1 MTPSAARVEARELPG
16 WDGSPLRRG
25 SGERHPLVAP
35 SCILPGLHSAGAD
48 AGGRCAGLMEQTD
61 LYKVLQ
67 VDPSAEPEVIQAAYR
82 RLGRLYHPDTNPSPD
97 AHEVMSALNR
107 AYEVLGDPTR
117 RAEYDRSRGTQPRT
131 TRPQGGPGRPPP
143 SRPRGARRPAGQGAR
158 PSASPPRGPSTGD
171 GSGEAAARRAA
182 PSSSGVGT
190 SEGKLGWPYKVA
202 IGLAVVGVLFI
213 LSGVLVG
220 APFYHALMQVME
232 WAGAPDDR
240 DFLPLPTTERTPL
253 PGGGVRLPVDA
264 GEMGGGIL
272 RQVGS
277 LFFALAILLAL
288 IAGMWRFARLLG
300 PRAPTRQ
307 GWAGRRGRMDLAG
320 LLLVLLWLACAI
332 LVGTLDTVL
341 YELEPAMDGGLYDY
355 LDLLVSPTFVVGSY
369 VAFLGGTL
377 LLLFGG
383 PQRRHTLLRR
393 NPQWAAVVVGLFLFM
408 FCYMFMVDV
417 LPEALS
423 NYAWFLGTEPLHWA
437 GWYGTVSEWGTT
449 AGVLLIVA
457 GTIASVYFAV
467 AASSPASDPE

>member
-1 MTPSAARVEARELPG
+1 MDR
-16 WDGSPLRRG
+16 
-25 SGERHPLVAP
+25 
-35 SCILPGLHSAGAD
+35 
-48 AGGRCAGLMEQTD
+48 TD

-107 AYEVLGDPTR
+107 AYEVLGDPAR
-117 RAEYDRSRGTQPRT
+117 RAEYDRSRGTRRRAAAPPR
-131 TRPQGGPGRPPP
+131 GRPRPSP
-143 SRPRGARRPAGQGAR
+143 SRPRRPPGQGT
-158 PSASPPRGPSTGD
+158 PPPRSPRRSSPTAGGP
-171 GSGEAAARRAA
+171 EATTAPRAA
-182 PSSSGVGT
+182 PSEPDTRTSGGT
-190 SEGKLGWPYKVA
+190 LGLPYKVA
-202 IGLAVVGVLFI
+202 LGLAAVGVLVI
-213 LSGVLVG
+213 LSGLLVG
-220 APFYHALMQVME
+220 APFYHALVQAME

-264 GEMGGGIL
+264 GEMGRGIPV
-272 RQVGS
+272 QAGS
-277 LFFALAILLAL
+277 LILGFAILLAL
-288 IAGMWRFARLLG
+288 IAGMWRLARLLG
-300 PRAPTRQ
+300 PGATPRQ
-307 GWAGRRGRMDLAG
+307 GWAGRRGRTDQAG
-320 LLLVLLWLACAI
+320 LLLVLLWLVCAV
-332 LVGTLDTVL
+332 LVGMLDTVL
-341 YELEPAMDGGLYDY
+341 YELEPAVDGGLYDY

-369 VAFLGGTL
+369 VAFFGGTL

-423 NYAWFLGTEPLHWA
+423 NYAWFLGTEPLHWT

-449 AGVLLIVA
+449 AGVLLLVA

-467 AASSPASDPE
+467 AASRDPE